1 MKEVCYSLNP
11 AISKPNYRL
20 LLKHNADFRYLWL
33 ARASS
38 VFGDSLYNL
47 AISWLVYS
55 MTGSSLQVGL
65 VIVAKFLP
73 EMILGLFIGAWV
85 DRLNK
90 KILMQIADAA
100 QALLTVTLAVLMLT
114 GQLQL
119 LHIYLITVGLSIM
132 GNLFATSQSSF
143 LPELIADKTYLI
155 SANSLLSVSLQI
167 TRILGT
173 VAGGILVA
181 SIGNSGAVIVD
192 AVTFIISLALIQQI
206 KQRGKAGMNS
216 RAATGLSIFA
226 EIGEGWQWLRG
237 QTAMLVLILLGT
249 LSNIALGPS
258 NVLPPMLIGEL
269 LEGGSGELGI
279 FNAAIA
285 VGLLLGGLF
294 VGSRSPRRIGV
305 WFSCGLGVQGLG
317 MCVIALS
324 SALWPACFG
333 NLILGFGVT
342 VTVIPMSTLF
352 QLLVPSPL
360 RGRVNSISSMAFNI
374 SIPLTYGG
382 VGILADRIG
391 VEVCFGLAAALF
403 AVCLIIGLTN
413 HHLRSLDIQ
422 APQSSPSPQTSQSV

>member
-1 MKEVCYSLNP
+1 MNSV
-11 AISKPNYRL
+11 ISKPNYRL

-33 ARASS
+33 ARACSC
-38 VFGDSLYNL
+38 FGDSLYNL

-85 DRLNK
+85 DRLNPK
-90 KILMQIADAA
+90 LLMQLSDAA
-100 QALLTVTLAVLMLT
+100 QALLTGTLAVLMLT

-119 LHIYLITVGLSIM
+119 VHIYLITALLSIS
-132 GNLFATSQSSF
+132 GNLFATSQSS
-143 LPELIADKTYLI
+143 LMPELIKDKAYLI

-181 SIGNSGAVIVD
+181 SIGNSGAVIGD
-192 AVTFIISLALIQQI
+192 AVSFILSLALIQRI
-206 KQRGKAGMNS
+206 KHRS
-216 RAATGLSIFA
+216 RAGSHSRAGSSLSIFA
-226 EIGEGWQWLRG
+226 EIREGWEWLRG
-237 QTAMLVLILLGT
+237 QTAMLLLILLGT

-258 NVLPPMLIGEL
+258 NVLPPMLIEKL
-269 LEGGSGELGI
+269 LQGGSGELGI
-279 FNAAIA
+279 FNAAIGI
-285 VGLLLGGLF
+285 GLLLGGLF
-294 VGSRSPRRIGV
+294 VGTRSPRRIGV

-324 SALWPACFG
+324 PVFWTACFG

-352 QLLVPSPL
+352 QLLVPAAL
-360 RGRVNSISSMAFNI
+360 RGRVNSISSMAFNL

-391 VEVCFGLAAALF
+391 AQVCFGLAATLF
-403 AVCLIIGLTN
+403 AVCMITGLTSS
-413 HHLRSLDIQ
+413 HLRSLDIGTPRSSRSSQ
-422 APQSSPSPQTSQSV
+422 QQEASPSP

>member
-1 MKEVCYSLNP
+1 MNS

-33 ARASS
+33 ARACSF
-38 VFGDSLYNL
+38 FGDSLYNL

-55 MTGSSLQVGL
+55 MTGSSLQVGM

-85 DRLNK
+85 DRLDK
-90 KILMQIADAA
+90 KILMQISDAA
-100 QALLTVTLAVLMLT
+100 QALLTGTLAVLMIT

-119 LHIYLITVGLSIM
+119 LHIYLITVGLSIT
-132 GNLFATSQSSF
+132 GNLFATSQSS
-143 LPELIADKTYLI
+143 LMPELIADTTYLI

-173 VAGGILVA
+173 VAGGILIA

-192 AVTFIISLALIQQI
+192 AATFIISLTLIQRI
-206 KQRGKAGMNS
+206 KQRRRAEKNS
-216 RAATGLSIFA
+216 RAAARLSIFV
-226 EIGEGWQWLRG
+226 EIREGWEWLRG
-237 QTAMLVLILLGT
+237 QTALLLLILLGT

-258 NVLPPMLIGEL
+258 NVLPPMLIEKL
-269 LEGGSGELGI
+269 LQGGSSELGI

-294 VGSRSPRRIGV
+294 VGSKSPRRIGL

-317 MCVIALS
+317 MCVIAIS
-324 SALWPACFG
+324 PELWPACLG

-352 QLLVPSPL
+352 QLLVPSAL

-382 VGILADRIG
+382 VGILADRVS
-391 VEVCFGLAAALF
+391 VEVCFALAAALF
-403 AVCLIIGLTN
+403 AICLIAGLTN
-413 HHLRSLDIQ
+413 HQLRGLDL
-422 APQSSPSPQTSQSV
+422 

>member
-1 MKEVCYSLNP
+1 MNSSV
-11 AISKPNYRL
+11 SKPSYRL
-20 LLKHNADFRYLWL
+20 LLQYNADFRYLWL
-33 ARASS
+33 ARACSF
-38 VFGDSLYNL
+38 FGDSLYNL

-85 DRLNK
+85 DRLNQ
-90 KILMQIADAA
+90 KILMQISDAA
-100 QALLTVTLAVLMLT
+100 QALLTGTLAVLMLT

-132 GNLFATSQSSF
+132 GNIFGTSQSSWM
-143 LPELIADKTYLI
+143 PELIADKTYLV

-173 VAGGILVA
+173 VAGGVLLA

-192 AVTFIISLALIQQI
+192 AVSFIVSLALIQRI
-206 KQRGKAGMNS
+206 KFRSKTGRKSGTN
-216 RAATGLSIFA
+216 GLSIFA
-226 EIGEGWQWLRG
+226 EIREGWAWLRG
-237 QTAMLVLILLGT
+237 QTALLLLILLGT

-269 LEGGSGELGI
+269 LLGGSRELGI
-279 FNAAIA
+279 FNAAIGA
-285 VGLLLGGLF
+285 GLLLGGLF
-294 VGSRSPRRIGV
+294 VGSKSPRRIGL
-305 WFSCGLGVQGLG
+305 WFSCGLGIQGLG
-317 MCVIALS
+317 MCVIAFS
-324 SALWPACFG
+324 SALWPACLG

-342 VTVIPMSTLF
+342 VTVIPLSTLF
-352 QLLVPSPL
+352 QLLVPSQL

-391 VEVCFGLAAALF
+391 VAICFAIAAALF
-403 AVCLIIGLTN
+403 AVCLTTGLTN
-413 HHLRSLDIQ
+413 SHLRSLDIKDPL
-422 APQSSPSPQTSQSV
+422 ASRAAGISG

>member
-1 MKEVCYSLNP
+1 
-11 AISKPNYRL
+11 
-20 LLKHNADFRYLWL
+20 
-33 ARASS
+33 
-38 VFGDSLYNL
+38 
-47 AISWLVYS
+47 
-55 MTGSSLQVGL
+55 
-65 VIVAKFLP
+65 
-73 EMILGLFIGAWV
+73 
-85 DRLNK
+85 
-90 KILMQIADAA
+90 MQIADAA
-100 QALLTVTLAVLMLT
+100 QALLTGILAVLMLT

-192 AVTFIISLALIQQI
+192 AVTFIVSLALIQQI
-206 KQRGKAGMNS
+206 KQRGKAGKNS
-216 RAATGLSIFA
+216 RASTGLSIFA
-226 EIGEGWQWLRG
+226 EIREGWQWLRG

-258 NVLPPMLIGEL
+258 NVLPPMLVGEL
-269 LEGGSGELGI
+269 LEGGSSELGI

-285 VGLLLGGLF
+285 AGLLLGGLF
-294 VGSRSPRRIGV
+294 VGSRSPRRIGL

-422 APQSSPSPQTSQSV
+422 APQLSPSPQTGQSL